1 MSFEG
6 SIGSIDLIHRLV
18 ELGREQFT
26 GAVRF
31 EHDGIIKIVY
41 LKGGDVLSASTNDRT
56 DSIDELLLRAG
67 KIDREHLKQALSKRK
82 ENETLGDALLNLGF
96 ITRKELT
103 WARRIQ
109 AIGILRSVRAWTN
122 GSYTIVADYLPKR
135 EEGTLFPLAQ
145 IIVELIVTEQ
155 DRQPIEKA
163 MDGGRAV
170 FSKSNDFAV
179 TFERLGLNEEA
190 AQIAAQVD
198 GKHSAADIANASGKD
213 VFNVYKLLEALRALG
228 LLSKAQVKDEFAFD
242 TAAVSDAAD
251 AWNSRADQLMA
262 SASESEDLDLGV
274 PPMDEP
280 PVKEPAAPAAVAAT
294 LAKEPEWEFDNAQ
307 IEAAQAPPPHP
318 APPAPP
324 APKPLPIVAAPRPR
338 PVTPIQTPR
347 RVPTAA
353 RRIEPPP
360 PARSRVP
367 VFTLI
372 FIMFIAAAG
381 YAVWTWWSGQQTMQ
395 AFAQSQVRR
404 AVGTTPKPVVT
415 QSTPPPITAPPPSQ
429 PSVGAGAPGRAA
441 GGAPAATQKP
451 VVAQKP
457 LATLKPLATS
467 KPKPSA
473 PAQTK
478 YQVMAEQYARAATGN
493 FTVQFELVCQT
504 ASLAKAVQAGGANVW
519 FVPISYRGQSCYRVF
534 WGKYGTREAAMR
546 AWVQIP
552 ASLRGAKPV
561 VVPVPKP

>member
-6 SIGSIDLIHRLV
+6 SIGSIDLIDRLV
-18 ELGREQFT
+18 ALGREQFT

-82 ENETLGDALLNLGF
+82 ESETLGDALLNLGF

-109 AIGILRSVRAWTN
+109 AIGILRSVRGWTN

-163 MDGGRAV
+163 MDGGAAV
-170 FSKSNDFAV
+170 FSKSSDFAV
-179 TFERLGLNEEA
+179 AFERLGLNEEA

-198 GKHSAADIANASGKD
+198 GKRTAADIANTSGKD

-228 LLSKAQVKDEFAFD
+228 LLTKAQVKDEFAFD

-251 AWNSRADQLMA
+251 AWNSRADELIA
-262 SASESEDLDLGV
+262 TASEGEDLDLGV
-274 PPMDEP
+274 PPQEEP
-280 PVKEPAAPAAVAAT
+280 PVKEPAAPAAVAAS
-294 LAKEPEWEFDNAQ
+294 LANEPQWGFDDAQ
-307 IEAAQAPPPHP
+307 IEAAQQDAPPQQPTP
-318 APPAPP
+318 PP
-324 APKPLPIVAAPRPR
+324 APKPKPVVIATPKPQPIVMPSPPRSR
-338 PVTPIQTPR
+338 PKPPVQTQR
-347 RVPTAA
+347 RIPTQA

-360 PARSRVP
+360 PPRSRVP

-381 YAVWTWWSGQQTMQ
+381 YAFWTWWSGQQTTQ
-395 AFAQSQVRR
+395 AFARSVPQRTR
-404 AVGTTPKPVVT
+404 
-415 QSTPPPITAPPPSQ
+415 
-429 PSVGAGAPGRAA
+429 SVGAAVPG
-441 GGAPAATQKP
+441 
-451 VVAQKP
+451 
-457 LATLKPLATS
+457 L
-467 KPKPSA
+467 
-473 PAQTK
+473 
-478 YQVMAEQYARAATGN
+478 
-493 FTVQFELVCQT
+493 
-504 ASLAKAVQAGGANVW
+504 SL
-519 FVPISYRGQSCYRVF
+519 IH
-534 WGKYGTREAAMR
+534 
-546 AWVQIP
+546 I
-552 ASLRGAKPV
+552 
-561 VVPVPKP
+561 